1 MVSTLEWVAKV
12 DKRFHI
18 CKHSHRFSAFPARF
32 FLNDYFWGPENISS
46 CICLNQAILVK
57 HCLTP
62 LSPLQSLQAA
72 VFQYVIGSWVALNPA
87 TTPLHTATAPLYTDL
102 AGGGSR
108 YRWNTPL
115 TSLPGRLRMML
126 QSFPSGANKPLS
138 WCFDSFRQGL

>member
-1 MVSTLEWVAKV
+1 MVSTPEWVAKV

-32 FLNDYFWGPENISS
+32 FKNDYLWGPENISS
-46 CICLNQAILVK
+46 CICLNQTILVK

-72 VFQYVIGSWVALNPA
+72 VFQYVIGSGVALNPA
-87 TTPLHTATAPLYTDL
+87 TTPLHTATAPL
-102 AGGGSR
+102 
-108 YRWNTPL
+108 
-115 TSLPGRLRMML
+115 PGRLRMML
-126 QSFPSGANKPLS
+126 QSLPSGANKPLP